1 VGAGPWFEFPYDPD
15 GWTTGRRDFMLA
27 EPVRVDADGCVTVPE
42 TPGLGVV
49 LDEGALSRW
58 RVS

>member
-1 VGAGPWFEFPYDPD
+1 VQIGEHADAVGPGV
-15 GWTTGRRDFMLA
+15 RREVA
-27 EPVRVDADGCVTVPE
+27 VPVRVDADGCVTVPE